1 MLNNSHNKNE
11 ILGDRLTGTNEF
23 NLVRSDVQED
33 LERINKMFDFVNVL
47 CDVFIEDSGNEINKW
62 ANSKV
67 NEHTKKINNL
77 FLL

>member
-1 MLNNSHNKNE
+1 MLNNSHNHNE
-11 ILGDRLTGTNEF
+11 ILGDRLAGTNEF
-23 NLVRSDVQED
+23 NSVRSEAQED
-33 LERINKMFDFVNVL
+33 LERINNMFAFVNAL
-47 CDVFIEDSGNEINKW
+47 CDVFMDDEKSEINKW

>member
-1 MLNNSHNKNE
+1 MQNNPHKNNE
-11 ILGDRLTGTNEF
+11 ILGDRLAGTNEF
-23 NLVRSDVQED
+23 NSVRSDVQDD
-33 LERINKMFDFVNVL
+33 LERINKMFEFVNVL